1 MTSMKKVEIVI
12 DAQEVSAVAQVL
24 DATGVSGYTVIRE
37 VTGKGSRSN
46 RSGDDLTGALKNG
59 CIFTACPEAQAR
71 AVAEAVRP
79 LLRRFGG
86 VCLITDCLWVDH

>member
-12 DAQEVSAVAQVL
+12 DVHEVSAVAQVL
-24 DATGVSGYTVIRE
+24 DAAAVSGYTVIRE
-37 VTGKGSRSN
+37 VTGKGSRGN

-59 CIFTACPEAQAR
+59 YVFTACPESQAR
-71 AVAEAVRP
+71 AVADAVRP
-79 LLRRFGG
+79 LLRRYGG